1 MERTVNIPAHL
12 LLDAEIIRLGRERA
26 EIVRGLRNSLHDA
39 QIVAE
44 NLHDKLDE
52 KLMFHTGGDSVFEV
66 KLSAINTMAVTMDI
80 QLSFE
85 KVAYKWQVKLR
96 YDETPRTCTSMT
108 LPLPDAPRWVEDLWD
123 AIVQARDAQRAVQVQ
138 VSAAEAAAHGRQ
150 VQEDATLI
158 VAQRLVPM

>member
-1 MERTVNIPAHL
+1 MQSAINIPADL
-12 LLDAEIIRLGRERA
+12 LLNAEIIRLGRERT
-26 EIVRGLRNSLHDA
+26 ETVRELRRSLQDA
-39 QIVAE
+39 QNVVE

-66 KLSAINTMAVTMDI
+66 KLAAINTMAAAMDI

-85 KVAYKWQVKLR
+85 KMSYKWQVKLR

-108 LPLPDAPRWVEDLWD
+108 LPLPDAPRWVEDLWG
-123 AIVQARDAQRAVQVQ
+123 AIVQARDTQRAVQVQ
-138 VSAAEAAAHGRQ
+138 VNAAEAAAHGHQ
-150 VQEDATLI
+150 VREDATLI